1 MSTHQSLK
9 SIHSLARLGAGLV
22 CLGLIVSCGP
32 SSEDKLNAEIAC
44 SQYASSQSGY
54 TPANPPGGSSSVGKG
69 AAAGAVGGAA
79 VGAVSSSGSS
89 GKKTAKNAAIGA
101 AAGAAAGAGLGA
113 LKDNE
118 DQKKAAQARSAYQSE
133 FQACMSAKGF

>member
-1 MSTHQSLK
+1 MSAKPVFRNVNTF
-9 SIHSLARLGAGLV
+9 ARLSAGFF
-22 CLGLIVSCGP
+22 CLGLLVSCGP
-32 SSEDKLNAEIAC
+32 SSEDKLAAEIAC

-69 AAAGAVGGAA
+69 AAVGAVGGAA
-79 VGAVSSSGSS
+79 IGAASGSK
-89 GKKTAKNAAIGA
+89 KKTAEKVAIGA

-118 DQKKAAQARSAYQSE
+118 EQKKAAQARAAYQSE
-133 FQACMSAKGF
+133 FQACMAAKGF

>member
-1 MSTHQSLK
+1 MSTRLSFSNLHT
-9 SIHSLARLGAGLV
+9 IARVSAGLF

-32 SSEDKLNAEIAC
+32 SSEDKLTAEIAC
-44 SQYASSQSGY
+44 SQYAVSQSGY

-79 VGAVSSSGSS
+79 IGAASGSK
-89 GKKTAKNAAIGA
+89 KKTVEKVAIGA

-113 LKDNE
+113 IKDNE
-118 DQKKAAQARSAYQSE
+118 DEKKAAQARAAYQSE
-133 FQACMSAKGF
+133 FQTCMTAKGF

>member
-1 MSTHQSLK
+1 MSTHQSPR
-9 SIHSLARLGAGLV
+9 IINTLARLGAGLF

-32 SSEDKLNAEIAC
+32 NSEDKLNAEIAC

-69 AAAGAVGGAA
+69 AAVGAVGGAA
-79 VGAVSSSGSS
+79 VGAASGSS
-89 GKKTAKNAAIGA
+89 KKTAEKVAIGA

>member
-1 MSTHQSLK
+1 MSTSL
-9 SIHSLARLGAGLV
+9 LFRNVNMVARVSAGLF
-22 CLGLIVSCGP
+22 CLGLVVSCGP
-32 SSEDKLNAEIAC
+32 GSEDKLAAEMAC

-54 TPANPPGGSSSVGKG
+54 TPANPPGGSRSVGKG

-79 VGAVSSSGSS
+79 IGAASGSK
-89 GKKTAKNAAIGA
+89 KKTAEKVAIGA

-118 DQKKAAQARSAYQSE
+118 DQKKAAQARAAYQSE
-133 FQACMSAKGF
+133 FQACMTAKGY